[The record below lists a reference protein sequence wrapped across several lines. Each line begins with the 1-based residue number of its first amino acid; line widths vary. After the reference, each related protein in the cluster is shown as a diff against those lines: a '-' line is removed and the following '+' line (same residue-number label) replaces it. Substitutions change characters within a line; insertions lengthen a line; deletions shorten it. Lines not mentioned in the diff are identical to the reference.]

1 MYLQVLTTIDDE
13 RRAEEIAKTLV
24 ERRLAACV
32 QVIGPITSTYWWK
45 NRVEGSR
52 EWILI
57 IKSREELY
65 DELEKMI
72 RRLHSYEVP
81 EIIAIPITRGSRE
94 YLKWI
99 DEELRCIER

>member
-99 DEELRCIER
+99 DEELRRIER